1 MVVTFECDTGYYLLG
16 SMTRT
21 CLSNGTWS
29 GHMPVCGKHYLHSQT
44 LSDDLKHCYF
54 ADQSVKTLGLTS
66 ASEAL
71 LNYPPQLAADGNFR
85 TCFFSNR
92 RKPRWWRVELPKQ
105 TLLNQSIISVALTL
119 PPIRMYSR
127 FCTFCFLLTLLQ
139 QQTLICTFQYMSLKL
154 MKQRRALMKLPTMSI
169 RLIVHPTAQNT
180 TNVHLFEVS
189 SPLKPL

>member
-1 MVVTFECDTGYYLLG
+1 MLEKYEEGMVVTFECDVGFYLLG

-29 GHMPVCGKHYLHSQT
+29 GSMPVCGKHFIFTNSP
-44 LSDDLKHCYF
+44 SDVLNVDRHL
-54 ADQSVKTLGLTS
+54 ADQSVKALGLTS

-119 PPIRMYSR
+119 PPIRMYSH
-127 FCTFCFLLTLLQ
+127 CLVYLQ
-139 QQTLICTFQYMSLKL
+139 FI
-154 MKQRRALMKLPTMSI
+154 
-169 RLIVHPTAQNT
+169 N
-180 TNVHLFEVS
+180 NLFFHNRC
-189 SPLKPL
+189 